1 MDALTAAGG
10 PPPGQSTNEA
20 AINWLLET
28 DGGANPGAASLRSRA
43 PTAASV
49 LGQLQQQLQLQQ
61 RFKMV
66 LVVRMD
72 LGMSPGKIA
81 AQCVHGEREE
91 GEVVVVVVVVTSRW
105 CDGVGERKAD
115 RLTRWGLHP
124 P

>member
-28 DGGANPGAASLRSRA
+28 DGGANPGAASLRPRA

-49 LGQLQQQLQLQQ
+49 LGQLQQQLQQQ

-81 AQCVHGEREE
+81 AQCVHGERER
-91 GEVVVVVVVVTSRW
+91 GDVVAVVTSRW
-105 CDGVGERKAD
+105 CSGVGEPKAE
-115 RLTRWGLHP
+115 
-124 P
+124 